1 LRGFLALRAERL
13 KIQPETAPTL
23 APPRPVGL
31 VSCSITEP
39 GQRCVTM
46 SGSIFMSR
54 TDVNEMNV
62 RRIDLGDELPQSIE
76 PCFS

>member
-1 LRGFLALRAERL
+1 
-13 KIQPETAPTL
+13 
-23 APPRPVGL
+23 
-31 VSCSITEP
+31 
-39 GQRCVTM
+39 M